1 MLLSIHGFIFEYWVQ
16 FAFGAI
22 ITAIGGWCAHLNSSI
37 KQRREEQE
45 ALKTAMVAI
54 LHDRLFQIC
63 NNYLALGYIPVDK
76 SEDILDNAKIVYEAY
91 HTLGG
96 NGTGT
101 DVYNKF
107 KSLKI
112 KGGN

>member
-1 MLLSIHGFIFEYWVQ
+1 MMDFILKYWLQ
-16 FAFGAI
+16 FLFGI
-22 ITAIGGWCAHLNSSI
+22 ITACISAWCGHLSASI
-37 KQRREEQE
+37 KHRKVEQD
-45 ALKTAMVAI
+45 ALKTAMIAI
-54 LHDRLFQIC
+54 LHDRLFQEC
-63 NNYLALGYIPVDK
+63 NQYLALGYIPVEK
-76 SEDILDNAKIVYEAY
+76 SEAILDNVKIIYDAY

-112 KGGN
+112 RQGGN